1 MTSSDIFARRESAVR
16 SYCRSFPATFK
27 TAREAI
33 LWDDEGRA
41 YIDFFAGAGA
51 LNYGHN
57 PPALKDALIAYI
69 RGDGIAHSLDLHTT
83 AKAAFLEEFSDAIL
97 VPRNLDYRVLF
108 CGPTGTNAIEAAL
121 KLARK
126 ITRRSNVAAFTNGFH
141 GMSTGALAAT
151 GSKFHRNGA
160 GVALNNI
167 DRYPY
172 HGYFGAADT
181 VAMIRKLLEDPSS
194 GLEPPAAFLLET
206 IQAEGG
212 LRCASAAWL
221 RDLAALAAELGSL
234 IIVDDIQAGCGR
246 CGTFFSFEDAG
257 IRPDIVCLSK
267 SIGGFGLPMSL
278 VLFDQRHDVWKPG
291 EHNGT
296 FRGNNLAFVT
306 AATALAFWRDPSF
319 VEALTQRGAQL
330 EDGLAKL
337 VQEIGDPSFSSRGR
351 GVMHGLVCP
360 DGEIAG
366 AISRK
371 AFEGGLLVETCGPH
385 DEVVKCLPP
394 ITISQEH
401 LAEGLARL
409 SEAALAV
416 LYERTPIQ
424 TRYAAE

>member
-1 MTSSDIFARRESAVR
+1 
-16 SYCRSFPATFK
+16 
-27 TAREAI
+27 
-33 LWDDEGRA
+33 
-41 YIDFFAGAGA
+41 
-51 LNYGHN
+51 
-57 PPALKDALIAYI
+57 
-69 RGDGIAHSLDLHTT
+69 
-83 AKAAFLEEFSDAIL
+83 
-97 VPRNLDYRVLF
+97 
-108 CGPTGTNAIEAAL
+108 
-121 KLARK
+121 
-126 ITRRSNVAAFTNGFH
+126 
-141 GMSTGALAAT
+141 
-151 GSKFHRNGA
+151 
-160 GVALNNI
+160 
-167 DRYPY
+167 
-172 HGYFGAADT
+172 
-181 VAMIRKLLEDPSS
+181 MIRKLLEDPSS

-212 LRCASAAWL
+212 LRCASPAWL

-319 VEALTQRGAQL
+319 VETLMQRGAQL
-330 EDGLAKL
+330 ENGLAKL

-416 LYERTPIQ
+416 LYERTPLQ